1 MPTIVPDLRRSFTAR
16 TLERGREYF
25 RSGTVLECVA
35 GDDGLS
41 VRGKVSGSRS
51 RTYKVVVRF
60 GPGGLIDCQCSCPVG
75 WNCKHGA
82 ALALTHLANCSTSGA
97 VRTTTLPTLKS
108 LSIYPADSQV
118 NRDIVY
124 GIDLLARLCLNNDTG
139 TEPWATAGR
148 ASAGPLVIYVLGPTW
163 QQELS
168 CEVYT
173 LNILKSGS
181 SGMPMRSDA
190 YSITRAGTAR
200 AEDVAVCKLWADNSC
215 DTAYLS
221 DLPKDPDLREL
232 LVRRMVATGRCYWNE
247 PTNPPLKMGDPL
259 AGHLK
264 WLPDDGG
271 DLCLRIV
278 PDVAERANS
287 GFKSAGMEVACI
299 DGAQIESA
307 GGFYIDTSGW
317 VIGPLRDNY
326 PAELKEHLALLPTV
340 KPEQA
345 LAVSLLMQERN
356 LAGVVPFPSQ
366 ATKIDV
372 ELVKAKPSL
381 WLETRRQ
388 VNGEPLAIAIFALS
402 YNDHLQLEKPEAV
415 VDETTGEKRAI
426 VRRKDISFE
435 KECISRL
442 RTLGFREVASH
453 RLAIAGQGV
462 PYYEMGS
469 VANWAALLEQDIP
482 GLRAEGWDIKISP
495 SFSYRVVEPDDEWDI
510 DIEEGSG
517 WWFSLELG
525 IMVEGKRVSLL
536 PLIAEALRNLNP
548 GNPLASLDALTVRG
562 KFFLPLPDSRLV
574 SLPVERVLPLIEVLI
589 ELFDKEPVDKK
600 GRVPILAPLL
610 LALMERLASAR
621 ENWAA
626 SAKLQVLREALR
638 RVGEKKI
645 EADLRGFKASLR
657 DYQVHGLA
665 WLQFLR
671 EARLGGILADDM
683 GLGKTVQTL
692 AHIWAEKAAGRL
704 TEPYLVVCPTS
715 VIPNW
720 AAEARRFCPKLK
732 VLCHH
737 GMERS
742 GNWAS
747 LPEHDLVVT
756 SYAVLLRDARHFIK
770 QRWHGIILD
779 EAQSIKNPLTAIAKT
794 VRALTA
800 SHRVCLTG
808 TPMQNHLGDLWS
820 QFEFLMPGLLGDTDT
835 FKRIFRDPIEKAGNQ
850 LCARALSSR
859 VKPFV
864 LRRTKEAVAAE
875 LPEKTIIVK
884 SLELEGAQRDLY
896 ETVRLAMHEKVL
908 KEMASKGLARSQ
920 IVIFEALLRVRQVCC
935 DPALVK
941 LEAARNVTESAKR
954 VALMDMLAELIESG
968 RRVLLFS
975 QFTSML
981 DLIKSDLAT
990 LGLKYVELT
999 GSTVDRQEPVRRFQ
1013 GGEVPLFLLSLKAGG
1028 TGLNLTAADTV
1039 IHYDPWWNPYVEDQ
1053 ATDRAHRIGQ
1063 DKPVFVYKLIARGTI
1078 EERMLELQRKKRHM
1092 AEAVLSHAQKK
1103 GLQLTEQELDLLFQP
1118 ISTLA
1123 VEGAAP

>member
-1 MPTIVPDLRRSFTAR
+1 
-16 TLERGREYF
+16 TLDRGRAYF
-25 RSGTVLECVA
+25 RSGAVLECVA

-51 RTYKVVVRF
+51 RPYRVVVNF
-60 GPGGLIDCQCSCPVG
+60 GPGGAIDCECTCPVG

-82 ALALTHLANCSTSGA
+82 ALTLTYLSDRSTTA
-97 VRTTTLPTLKS
+97 EAHTTISPAIKS
-108 LSIYPADSQV
+108 LSICPADSQV

-124 GIDLLARLCLNNDTG
+124 GIDLLARLCSSTHSDAGAL
-139 TEPWATAGR
+139 PTAGGT
-148 ASAGPLVIYVLGPTW
+148 SARQLVIYVLSPTW
-163 QQELS
+163 QHELC

-173 LNILKSGS
+173 INVLSSGS
-181 SGMPMRSDA
+181 VGMPMRSDA
-190 YSITRAGTAR
+190 YSIARAGTAC
-200 AEDVAVCKLWADNSC
+200 AEDLAVCRLWANNSL

-221 DLPKDPDLREL
+221 DLPKDQEIREML
-232 LVRRMVATGRCYWNE
+232 IRRMVASGRCYWNE
-247 PTNPPLKMGDPL
+247 PSNPPLTMGDPL
-259 AGHLK
+259 AGHLQ
-264 WLPDDGG
+264 WLPDEAGN
-271 DLCLRIV
+271 LCLRIA
-278 PDVAERANS
+278 PDLAELAQSGMESAAGERA
-287 GFKSAGMEVACI
+287 GTG
-299 DGAQIESA
+299 GASMESA
-307 GGFYIDTSGW
+307 GGFYIDTSRW
-317 VIGPLRDNY
+317 VIGPLRDKY
-326 PAELKEHLALLPTV
+326 PAELKEHLALLPAV
-340 KPEQA
+340 QPDQA
-345 LAVSLLMQERN
+345 LAVSLLMQERS

-381 WLETRRQ
+381 WLEARRQ

-402 YNDHLQLEKPEAV
+402 YDDHLQLETPEAV
-415 VDETTGEKRAI
+415 EDETTGEQRAI

-453 RLAIAGQGV
+453 RLAIAGRGA
-462 PYYEMGS
+462 PCYEMS
-469 VANWAALLEQDIP
+469 SIANWAAFLEQDVEN
-482 GLRAEGWDIKISP
+482 LRSEGWDIRISP
-495 SFSYRVVEPDDEWDI
+495 SFSYRVVEPDDDWDI
-510 DIEEGSG
+510 DIEEGAG

-525 IMVEGKRVSLL
+525 IMVEGERVSLL

-548 GNPLASLDALTVRG
+548 GNPLASLDALTIRG
-562 KFFLPLPDSRLV
+562 KFFLPLSDGRLV
-574 SLPVERVLPLIEVLI
+574 SLPLERVLPLIEVLI
-589 ELFDKEPVDKK
+589 ELFDKDSVDEK
-600 GRVPILAPLL
+600 GRVPLLAPLL
-610 LALMERLASAR
+610 VALMERLAAAR
-621 ENWAA
+621 GNWAS
-626 SAKLQVLREALR
+626 SAKLGVLRQGLAK
-638 RVGEKKI
+638 VGERKI
-645 EADLRGFKASLR
+645 EADLRDFKASLR
-657 DYQVHGLA
+657 EYQVHGLA

-671 EARLGGILADDM
+671 EAGLGGILADDM

-692 AHIWAEKAAGRL
+692 AHVWAEKSAGRL
-704 TEPYLVVCPTS
+704 TAPYLVVCPTS
-715 VIPNW
+715 VLPNW
-720 AAEARRFCPKLK
+720 AAEAARFCPRLT

-737 GMERS
+737 GKERS
-742 GNWAS
+742 RNGAS
-747 LPEHDLVVT
+747 LKEHDLVVT

-779 EAQSIKNPLTAIAKT
+779 EAQSIKNPVTAIAKT

-808 TPMQNHLGDLWS
+808 TPIQNHLGDLWS
-820 QFEFLMPGLLGDTDT
+820 QFEFLMPGLLGDTVT
-835 FKRIFRDPIEKAGNQ
+835 FKRLFRDPIEKVGDQ
-850 LCARALSSR
+850 LRARALSTR

-864 LRRTKEAVAAE
+864 LRRTKEEVAAE

-884 SLELEGAQRDLY
+884 SVELEGAQRDLY

-908 KEMASKGLARSQ
+908 EEIASKGLARSQ
-920 IVIFEALLRVRQVCC
+920 IVILEAMLRLRQACC

-954 VALMDMLAELIESG
+954 AALIDMLAELIESG

-981 DLIKSDLAT
+981 DLIKSDLGT

-999 GSTVDRQEPVRRFQ
+999 GSTVDREEPVSRFQ
-1013 GGEVPLFLLSLKAGG
+1013 RGDVPLFLLSLKAGG

-1078 EERMLELQRKKRHM
+1078 EERMLELQRKKRHV
-1092 AEAVLSHAQKK
+1092 AEAILSHAGKK
-1103 GLQLTEQELDLLFQP
+1103 GLQLTEQELNLLFQP

-1123 VEGAAP
+1123 VEGAPS